1 MTRLRHAPAA
11 SLTGALV
18 ALALVPSSAQAI
30 RIGFTDTPTG
40 RVLEITGDDG
50 VDAINVES
58 RVQAAVVDVE
68 QVVTVTGE
76 LRNLAI
82 RGCSLGEEKA
92 GRRPAICTAP
102 RGFPIRIALG
112 GGDDRL
118 RMDGDVGRSEVPPG
132 QPATAIDM
140 GSGDDEVT
148 FVGTGG
154 PLPDGSPPVSAVGGT
169 GNDKLTSIGGPAV
182 LRGGPGEDR
191 LTGSDGG
198 ADRIFGDAGVDVLR
212 GRGGDDLLDGGL
224 GPDIIDGGPGFDTV
238 SYDDDA
244 RTTGV
249 EVSLDGLCNDGGA
262 VDTRPAIAVNVAPV
276 DGCSPNGVD
285 RDNVMDVETV
295 VGTRFADVL
304 VGSRGADQLFG
315 LGGAD
320 LLDGERGADTF
331 NAGTGADTILA
342 RDEETDA
349 QVVCEGTLGVTGARP
364 DPGDRAVLDQ
374 FDPANPD
381 CTTIERGGQGVT
393 GPADATPPPAPP
405 AAGQAAAPP
414 PPPAPP
420 TGLLNGGTSLGTL
433 PGGGVPGRPP
443 QARLVTRRATPDS
456 RGRVALRVACIYQA
470 RACASVLTLRTTR
483 TVVAGRGRTRVRIPA
498 RTTVGRASRVIPWG
512 GGASVSVT
520 LSKRM
525 RTLLSRS
532 RRPVP
537 VRLTAVVRDSGQGA
551 QATSATLTAT
561 LTLGRRG
568 R

>member
-1 MTRLRHAPAA
+1 MTRLRRGPAA
-11 SLTGALV
+11 CLAAALL
-18 ALALVPSSAQAI
+18 ALALAPSSAHAI
-30 RIGFTDTPTG
+30 RIGFADTPTG

-50 VDAINVES
+50 ADAINVES
-58 RVQAAVVDVE
+58 RVRDAAVDVE
-68 QVVTVTGE
+68 QVVTVTGD

-82 RGCSLGEEKA
+82 RGCGLGEEKA
-92 GRRPAICTAP
+92 GRRPVICTAP
-102 RGFPIRIALG
+102 RGYPIRIVLG

-118 RMDGDVGRSEVPPG
+118 RVDGDVGRSEVPPG
-132 QPATAIDM
+132 QPATTIDM
-140 GSGDDEVT
+140 AAGDDEVT
-148 FVGTGG
+148 LVGTGG
-154 PLPDGSPPVSAVGGT
+154 PLPDGSPPVSATGGA

-182 LRGGPGEDR
+182 LRGGPGDDR
-191 LTGSDGG
+191 LTGSDTG
-198 ADRIFGDAGVDVLR
+198 ADRLFGDAGTDILR
-212 GRGGDDLLDGGL
+212 GRVGDDLLDGGT
-224 GPDIIDGGPGFDTV
+224 GPDILDGGPGFDTV
-238 SYDDDA
+238 SYGDDA
-244 RTTGV
+244 RTAGV
-249 EVSLDGLCNDGGA
+249 EVSLDGLCNDGA
-262 VDTRPAIAVNVAPV
+262 SVDTRPAAPVNVGPV

-285 RDNVMDVETV
+285 RDNVTDVETV

-304 VGSRGADQLFG
+304 VGSRGPDQLFG
-315 LGGAD
+315 LGGGD
-320 LLDGERGADTF
+320 LLDGQRGADTF

-342 RDEETDA
+342 RDEETDG

-405 AAGQAAAPP
+405 ARGLPAAPP

-443 QARLVTRRATPDS
+443 QARLVTRRATPDR
-456 RGRVALRVACIYQA
+456 RGRVALRIACVYQA
-470 RACASVLTLRTTR
+470 RACASTLTLRTTR
-483 TVVAGRGRTRVRIPA
+483 VIAAGSGRKRVRIPA
-498 RTTVGRASRVIPWG
+498 RVSIGRASRVIPWG
-512 GGASVSVT
+512 GSASVSVT
-520 LSKRM
+520 LTKRM

-537 VRLTAVVRDSGQGA
+537 VRLAAVVRDSGQGA
-551 QATSATLTAT
+551 QATPVTLTAT